1 MRHCVAAIDL
11 NMMRAGALEHHPEW
25 VHRGH
30 RENRASL
37 VPGWARARPGS
48 SGFGAHIQDLP
59 NDLLAQI
66 GHEFNVVFV
75 QQVVQRSPAANP
87 GLQANDVLLALQDV
101 RVVSAMDFVTRLRHH
116 AGKAVTLS
124 VLRQGERQDVALT
137 PAALSDAVRPRA
149 VPDINGAGQQW
160 LAAQPAGW
168 SRNFRTI
175 GAVSPRT
182 YQFMEQ
188 QWQVE
193 YDRTRKQ
200 IRRNLSHVQPGWGP
214 ITRYGPIS
222 RQAGG
227 LLPAAPSYPTCDEV
241 ANDRKWFSEG
251 MERYWTNRGKV
262 QKNPMVEVW
271 ADNCPNIYSQLF
283 AFPRPRGD
291 LGGQLRL
298 RD

>member
-1 MRHCVAAIDL
+1 
-11 NMMRAGALEHHPEW
+11 MMRASVLEHHPEW

-30 RENRASL
+30 RENDASL
-37 VPGWARARPGS
+37 VPGWVRARPGS
-48 SGFGAHIQDLP
+48 SGFGAYIQDLP

-75 QQVVQRSPAANP
+75 QQVVKRTPAANP

-101 RVVSAMDFVTRLRHH
+101 RVISAMDFVTRLRHH

-137 PAALSDAVRPRA
+137 PAVLSDAVRPRA
-149 VPDINGAGQQW
+149 VPDINGAERPW
-160 LAAQPAGW
+160 LVAQPADW
-168 SRNFRTI
+168 SRFGNIRTI
-175 GAVSPRT
+175 GAIPART

-200 IRRNLSHVQPGWGP
+200 IRRNLSHLQPGWGP
-214 ITRYGPIS
+214 ITRYGPVS
-222 RQAGG
+222 RQTGG
-227 LLPAAPSYPTCDEV
+227 LFSAAPSYPTGDEM
-241 ANDRKWFSEG
+241 ARDRKRFNEG

-262 QKNPMVEVW
+262 QKSPMVEVW
-271 ADNCPNIYSQLF
+271 ADNCPSIYSQLF
-283 AFPRPRGD
+283 AFPRSRRDLGD
-291 LGGQLRL
+291 LGGQLR
-298 RD
+298 D